1 MTASKERTL
10 SASAELS
17 FRLLE
22 EKGAPPLGE
31 LTRMAS
37 EVETSAATVVFAVDH
52 DMRRHLLVPTDT
64 VDHSLTDRR
73 SPGIHLASTWLVDEA
88 GRTSFIDLLCPDSR
102 FARLF
107 SRFADDLVS
116 RLGGSGDAA
125 RTCISSLA
133 RWRDMFRRVPDRAL
147 SPRQTCALL
156 GELLQLERLAVANP
170 HRALKTWT
178 GWEKDRVDFRGGASA
193 LEVKA
198 TLAREGWRIG
208 IHGIDQLDDS
218 TFGEFYIL
226 IYRFERVAEGG
237 TTLPE
242 VIQKLLDLGVD
253 SAELH
258 ARLLAVGYSPHDG
271 SYDGLRFDERERRLY
286 RVDDSFPRLTR
297 RSLVGG
303 RPPDGV
309 TGVQYTVSLN
319 SPAPAPLAPSDLE
332 AVCQRLLGL

>member
-1 MTASKERTL
+1 MTAPKERTL
-10 SASAELS
+10 SAELS
-17 FRLLE
+17 YRLLE

-31 LTRMAS
+31 LTRMAA
-37 EVETSAATVVFAVDH
+37 EVDTPTHPAVFAIDH
-52 DMRRHLLVPTDT
+52 EMRRHLLVPTDAT
-64 VDHSLTDRR
+64 DHSLTDRG
-73 SPGIHLASTWLVDEA
+73 SPGIHLTSTWLVGEA
-88 GRTSFIDLLCPDSR
+88 GRTPYIDLLCPDSR

-116 RLGGSGDAA
+116 RLGVSGDPA
-125 RTCISSLA
+125 RTCTSCLA

-147 SPRQTCALL
+147 SPRQACALL
-156 GELLQLERLAVANP
+156 GELVQLERLAASHP

-198 TLAREGWRIG
+198 TLAREGWSVR
-208 IHGIDQLDDS
+208 IHGLDQLDDS
-218 TFGEFYIL
+218 TFGELHLI

-242 VIQKLLDLGVD
+242 VIQRLLDLGVD

-258 ARLLAVGYSPHDG
+258 ARLFAVGYSPLDA
-271 SYDGLRFDERERRLY
+271 SYDALRFDERERRLY
-286 RVDDSFPRLTR
+286 RVDHSFPKLIR

-303 RPPDGV
+303 KPPDGV
-309 TGVQYTVSLN
+309 TGLQYTVSLN
-319 SPAPAPLAPSDLE
+319 SPTPAALASSDLE
-332 AVCQRLLGL
+332 VVGRQLLDL